1 MVTFFGK
8 SSLFD
13 IWGDFIVYRNLVPA
27 DQRLPAIG
35 ALRQRLSL
43 QSPNLPRKTD
53 SDYAQV
59 VAEQLRQAR
68 RLELPGA
75 QLQRLVFIGDT
86 RLLDA
91 TAFQNLCA
99 AGGWQGWAFI
109 GRDEMGVQ
117 RSDVVENGV
126 YASNR
131 WSALP
136 DFFAFLGKQGFGLD
150 EQTVLVIDM
159 DKTSVGRA
167 GGTIRW

>member
-1 MVTFFGK
+1 MLTFFGK

-35 ALRQRLSL
+35 ELRQRLSL

-75 QLQRLVFIGDT
+75 ALQRLVFIGDT

-109 GRDEMGVQ
+109 GRDEMGAATLRCGGEWRVCLQ
-117 RSDVVENGV
+117 PLVSPAG
-126 YASNR
+126 
-131 WSALP
+131 
-136 DFFAFLGKQGFGLD
+136 FLRFSWQAGLW
-150 EQTVLVIDM
+150 
-159 DKTSVGRA
+159 VG
-167 GGTIRW
+167 